1 MSLIRLTIVVIGLGL
16 GIALVLSNPTTD
28 DYLLFVE
35 GQLGK
40 AMDRSEQN
48 QSTRE
53 QAMLKSIFRSHSHE
67 LMETAVRPHTL
78 RRNMGVMSIYET
90 SVFEVRIVVLGVA
103 GSFIPLKG
111 IDEAHPPSRTPRL
124 LRFSSPLVLHRCG

>member
-1 MSLIRLTIVVIGLGL
+1 MSLLQLMIIVIGLGL

-48 QSTRE
+48 QSSRE

-78 RRNMGVMSIYET
+78 RRNWGVMSIYAT
-90 SVFEVRIVVLGVA
+90 SLFDVRIVVLGVA

-111 IDEAHPPSRTPRL
+111 IDEAILRL
-124 LRFSSPLVLHRCG
+124 GRLAF

>member
-1 MSLIRLTIVVIGLGL
+1 MSLLQLTIVVIGLAL

-48 QSTRE
+48 HSTRE

-78 RRNMGVMSIYET
+78 RRNWGVMSIYET
-90 SVFEVRIVVLGVA
+90 SLFDVHIVVLGVG

-111 IDEAHPPSRTPRL
+111 IDEAILRL
-124 LRFSSPLVLHRCG
+124 GRLAF

>member
-1 MSLIRLTIVVIGLGL
+1 MSLLRLAMTVIVLGL
-16 GIALVLSNPTTD
+16 GVGLVLSNPTMD

-48 QSTRE
+48 HSGRE

-67 LMETAVRPHTL
+67 LMETAVRPHTI
-78 RRNMGVMSIYET
+78 RRNWAVMSIYET
-90 SVFEVRIVVLGVA
+90 SLFDVRIVVLGIG

-111 IDEAHPPSRTPRL
+111 IDEAILRL
-124 LRFSSPLVLHRCG
+124 GRLAF

>member
-1 MSLIRLTIVVIGLGL
+1 MSLLQLTIVVIGLAL

-35 GQLGK
+35 GQLAK

-48 QSTRE
+48 HSTRE

-78 RRNMGVMSIYET
+78 RRNWGVMSIYET
-90 SVFEVRIVVLGVA
+90 SLFDVRIVVLGVA

-111 IDEAHPPSRTPRL
+111 IDEAILRL
-124 LRFSSPLVLHRCG
+124 GRLAF

>member
-1 MSLIRLTIVVIGLGL
+1 MSLLQLAMTVIALGL

-28 DYLLFVE
+28 DYLQFVE

-48 QSTRE
+48 HSGRE

-67 LMETAVRPHTL
+67 LMETAVRPHTI
-78 RRNMGVMSIYET
+78 RRNWAVMSIYET
-90 SVFEVRIVVLGVA
+90 SLFDVRIVVLGVA

-111 IDEAHPPSRTPRL
+111 IDEAILRL
-124 LRFSSPLVLHRCG
+124 GRLAF

>member
-1 MSLIRLTIVVIGLGL
+1 MSLLRLAMTVIVLGL
-16 GIALVLSNPTTD
+16 GVGLVLSNPTMD

-48 QSTRE
+48 HSGRE

-67 LMETAVRPHTL
+67 LMETAVRPHTI
-78 RRNMGVMSIYET
+78 RRNWAVMSIYET
-90 SVFEVRIVVLGVA
+90 SLFDVRIVVLGVG

-111 IDEAHPPSRTPRL
+111 IDEAILRL
-124 LRFSSPLVLHRCG
+124 GRLAF

>member
-1 MSLIRLTIVVIGLGL
+1 MSLLPLTIVVIGLGL

-48 QSTRE
+48 HSGRE

-67 LMETAVRPHTL
+67 LMETAVRPHTI
-78 RRNMGVMSIYET
+78 RRNWAVMSIYET
-90 SVFEVRIVVLGVA
+90 SLFDVRIVVLGAA

-111 IDEAHPPSRTPRL
+111 IDEAILRL
-124 LRFSSPLVLHRCG
+124 GRLAF

>member
-1 MSLIRLTIVVIGLGL
+1 MSLLRLAMTVIVLGL
-16 GIALVLSNPTTD
+16 GVALVLSNPTMD

-48 QSTRE
+48 HSGRE

-67 LMETAVRPHTL
+67 LMETAVRPHTI
-78 RRNMGVMSIYET
+78 RRNWAVMSIYET
-90 SVFEVRIVVLGVA
+90 SLFDVRIVVLGAA

-111 IDEAHPPSRTPRL
+111 IDEAILRL
-124 LRFSSPLVLHRCG
+124 GRLAF

>member
-1 MSLIRLTIVVIGLGL
+1 MSLLRLTMTVIVLGL
-16 GIALVLSNPTTD
+16 GVALVLSNPTMD

-40 AMDRSEQN
+40 AMDRSEQTH
-48 QSTRE
+48 SVRE

-78 RRNMGVMSIYET
+78 RRNWGVMSIYET
-90 SVFEVRIVVLGVA
+90 SLFDVRIVVLGVA

-111 IDEAHPPSRTPRL
+111 IDEAILRL
-124 LRFSSPLVLHRCG
+124 GRLAF

>member
-1 MSLIRLTIVVIGLGL
+1 MSLLRLAMTVIVLGL
-16 GIALVLSNPTTD
+16 GVALVLSNPTMD

-48 QSTRE
+48 HSGRE
-53 QAMLKSIFRSHSHE
+53 QAMLKSIFRSHSQE
-67 LMETAVRPHTL
+67 LMETAVRPHTI
-78 RRNMGVMSIYET
+78 RRNWAVMSIYET
-90 SVFEVRIVVLGVA
+90 SLFDVRIVVLGAA

-111 IDEAHPPSRTPRL
+111 IDEAILRL
-124 LRFSSPLVLHRCG
+124 GRLAF

>member
-1 MSLIRLTIVVIGLGL
+1 MSLLPLTIVVIGLGL

-40 AMDRSEQN
+40 AMDRGEQNN

-78 RRNMGVMSIYET
+78 RRNWGVMSIYET
-90 SVFEVRIVVLGVA
+90 SLFDVRIVVLGVA

-111 IDEAHPPSRTPRL
+111 IDEAILRL
-124 LRFSSPLVLHRCG
+124 GRLAF

>member
-1 MSLIRLTIVVIGLGL
+1 MSLLQLTARRYWARLGHR
-16 GIALVLSNPTTD
+16 AVLSNPTTD

-67 LMETAVRPHTL
+67 LWRPPFVPT
-78 RRNMGVMSIYET
+78 
-90 SVFEVRIVVLGVA
+90 
-103 GSFIPLKG
+103 
-111 IDEAHPPSRTPRL
+111 
-124 LRFSSPLVLHRCG
+124 RFVEIGA

>member
-1 MSLIRLTIVVIGLGL
+1 MSLLQLTIVAIGLAL

-35 GQLGK
+35 GQLAK

-48 QSTRE
+48 HSTRE

-78 RRNMGVMSIYET
+78 RRNWGVMSIYET
-90 SVFEVRIVVLGVA
+90 SLFDVRIVVLGVA

-111 IDEAHPPSRTPRL
+111 IDEAILRL
-124 LRFSSPLVLHRCG
+124 GRLAF

>member
-1 MSLIRLTIVVIGLGL
+1 MSLLRLAMTVIVLGL
-16 GIALVLSNPTTD
+16 GVGLVLSNPTMD

-40 AMDRSEQN
+40 AIDRSEQN
-48 QSTRE
+48 HSRRE

-67 LMETAVRPHTL
+67 LMETAVRPHTI
-78 RRNMGVMSIYET
+78 RRNWAVMSIYET
-90 SVFEVRIVVLGVA
+90 SLFDVRIVVLGAA

-111 IDEAHPPSRTPRL
+111 IDEAILRL
-124 LRFSSPLVLHRCG
+124 GRLAF

>member
-1 MSLIRLTIVVIGLGL
+1 MSKESIHEPASAHDRRYWAGLGHR
-16 GIALVLSNPTTD
+16 AVLSNPTTD

-78 RRNMGVMSIYET
+78 RRNWGVMSIYET
-90 SVFEVRIVVLGVA
+90 SLFDVRIVVLGVA

-111 IDEAHPPSRTPRL
+111 IDEAILRL
-124 LRFSSPLVLHRCG
+124 GRLAF

>member
-1 MSLIRLTIVVIGLGL
+1 MSLLPLTIVVIGLGL

-48 QSTRE
+48 NPSTRE

-78 RRNMGVMSIYET
+78 RRNWGVMSIYET
-90 SVFEVRIVVLGVA
+90 SLFDVRIVVLGVA

-111 IDEAHPPSRTPRL
+111 IDEAILRL
-124 LRFSSPLVLHRCG
+124 GRLAF